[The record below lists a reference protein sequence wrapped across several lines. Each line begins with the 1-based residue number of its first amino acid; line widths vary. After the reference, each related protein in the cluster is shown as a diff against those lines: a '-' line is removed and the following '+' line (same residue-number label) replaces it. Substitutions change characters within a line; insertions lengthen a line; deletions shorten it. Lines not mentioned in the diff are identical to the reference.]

1 MNGTVRLMVTVT
13 VADDPSYADTDDL
26 ARRMS
31 SWIQGALHDRDGI
44 DAFGWSKDGI
54 DLRGGPV
61 EIERVKVAQP

>member
-1 MNGTVRLMVTVT
+1 MVTVT
-13 VADDPSYADTDDL
+13 VDGDYYCDTDDL
-26 ARRMS
+26 ARHLS
-31 SWIQGALHDRDGI
+31 DWIQGALDDRDDI

>member
-13 VADDPSYADTDDL
+13 VDGDYYTDTDDL
-26 ARRMS
+26 ARHLS
-31 SWIQGALHDRDGI
+31 DWIQGALDDRDGI

-61 EIERVKVAQP
+61 EIERVKVPQP